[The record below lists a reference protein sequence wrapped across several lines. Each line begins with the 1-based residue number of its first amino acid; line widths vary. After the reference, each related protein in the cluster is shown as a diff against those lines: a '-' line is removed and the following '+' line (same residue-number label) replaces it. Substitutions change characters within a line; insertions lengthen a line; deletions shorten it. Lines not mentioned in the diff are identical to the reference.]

1 MNIAM
6 IGAGSFGTALSQV
19 LTENGHTVTLWA
31 REPEVAE
38 SINAAHRN
46 PAYLTELTLSEQ
58 IRSTTDLVEAVQE
71 AKVVVFATPSH
82 TVREVAGL
90 VKPHLRG
97 DELIVSVAKGFER
110 ETFLRIS
117 QVLEQVLKSVIP
129 SSSIGVLSGP
139 SHAEEVGEHKP
150 TTVVVSANDRGLAYR
165 IQEIFMSPMFRV
177 YVNHDIVGVEI
188 AGAVKNIIAIASGV
202 VAGCGLGENA
212 NAALMTR
219 GLHEIKRM
227 GMRLGASQDTF
238 SGLAGMGDLIVTCT
252 STLSRN
258 RTVGYRIGAG
268 ENLADI
274 IDSMNMVAE
283 GVKTTQSVHEWAVAN
298 NVDMPITSA
307 IHDILF
313 LNREP
318 QDALVG
324 LMTRDPK
331 EEHE

>member
-1 MNIAM
+1 MKIAM
-6 IGAGSFGTALSQV
+6 IGAGSFGTALAQI
-19 LTENGHTVTLWA
+19 LTENGHSVTLWA
-31 REPEVAE
+31 REPEVAHT
-38 SINAAHRN
+38 INAEHRN
-46 PAYLTELTLSEQ
+46 PSYLTDLILSEK
-58 IRSTTDLVEAVQE
+58 IRSTTELHEAVE
-71 AKVVVFATPSH
+71 GAKVVVFATPSH
-82 TVREVAGL
+82 TVREVAEV

-97 DELIVSVAKGFER
+97 DEIVVSVAKGFER
-110 ETFLRIS
+110 DTFLRIS
-117 QVLEQVLKSVIP
+117 QVLEQVMRGVLP

-150 TTVVVSANDRGLAYR
+150 TTVVVSANDRGLANR

-238 SGLAGMGDLIVTCT
+238 SGLGGMGDLIVTCT

-268 ENLADI
+268 EKLPDI

-298 NVDMPITSA
+298 NVEMPITSA
-307 IHDILF
+307 VYDILF
-313 LNREP
+313 MDREP
-318 QDALVG
+318 HDALVG